1 MYKLQ
6 NQKQESFDGRAA
18 FWVVRPRSAQLAF
31 PAHPTLIRR
40 RDAMPGPFPL
50 DLANEVIWKAAR
62 GANHSSFVD
71 GTRKKHQ

>member
-1 MYKLQ
+1 
-6 NQKQESFDGRAA
+6 
-18 FWVVRPRSAQLAF
+18 
-31 PAHPTLIRR
+31 
-40 RDAMPGPFPL
+40 MPGPFPL